1 MVKNFLYILN
11 ITLPVIILLAIGFL
25 YASKKKINPKTLT
38 DIVLFLLA
46 PALIFHTLS
55 TQNLDI
61 QNIFAICFFSL
72 AILLIPGFI
81 ATLIKRILKINSS
94 VFVPTIMIMNSVSL
108 PFPLAFLAFGEEG
121 LSQVVL
127 LSIPQIFV
135 TFTIG
140 IIIYGGRSNLK
151 EPFKMPVLYASII
164 GILIAIFKFPVP
176 IFVEKFAQ
184 MTGRGMFPLEL
195 FALGYRLR
203 DIRISDVKISLL
215 VSFLRFTIGFATAF
229 LLTEFFTMNK
239 ILRACIFLVSC
250 SPPAVLNYVFAERY
264 TEEGRIA
271 ASIVFTG
278 TIFSLITTPLLILY
292 LSLT

>member
-1 MVKNFLYILN
+1 MKNFLYILN
-11 ITLPVIILLAIGFL
+11 VTLPVVLLLGIGFL
-25 YASKKKINPKTLT
+25 YGSRKKINPKTLT
-38 DIVLFLLA
+38 DLVLFLLA

-61 QNIFAICFFSL
+61 KNIVKVCFFSFS
-72 AILLIPGFI
+72 ILIIPGLI
-81 ATLIKRILKINSS
+81 AALIKKVLKIKNT
-94 VFVPTIMIMNSVSL
+94 VFVPSIMIMNSVSL

-151 EPFKMPVLYASII
+151 EPLIMPVLYASII
-164 GILIAIFKFPVP
+164 GVLIAIFKFPVP
-176 IFVEKFAQ
+176 VFIEKFAQ

-203 DIRISDVKISLL
+203 DIRISDFKISLF

-229 LLTEFFTMNK
+229 LLTELFPMNR

-250 SPPAVLNYVFAERY
+250 SPSAVLNYVFAERY
-264 TEEGRIA
+264 TDEGRIA

-278 TIFSLITTPLLILY
+278 TVFSLITTPLLILY

>member
-151 EPFKMPVLYASII
+151 EPFRMPVLYASII

>member
-1 MVKNFLYILN
+1 MKNFLYILN
-11 ITLPVIILLAIGFL
+11 ITLPVILLLAIGFL
-25 YASKKKINPKTLT
+25 YGSKKKINPKTLT

-55 TQNLDI
+55 TRNLNI
-61 QNIFAICFFSL
+61 QNIFEICFFSL
-72 AILLIPGFI
+72 SILLIPGLI
-81 ATLIKRILKINSS
+81 ATLIKKILKIKTT

-127 LSIPQIFV
+127 LSIPQIFI

-151 EPFKMPVLYASII
+151 EPLRMPVLYASII

-176 IFVEKFAQ
+176 VFIEKFAQ

-203 DIRISDVKISLL
+203 DIRISDFKISLF
-215 VSFLRFTIGFATAF
+215 VSFLRFAIGFATAYF
-229 LLTEFFTMNK
+229 LTEFFSMNK

-271 ASIVFTG
+271 ASIVFIG
-278 TIFSLITTPLLILY
+278 TVFSLITTPLLILY

>member
-1 MVKNFLYILN
+1 MKNFLYILN
-11 ITLPVIILLAIGFL
+11 VTLPVILLLVIGFL
-25 YASKKKINPKTLT
+25 YGYRKKINPKTLT
-38 DIVLFLLA
+38 DLVLFLFA

-55 TQNLDI
+55 TQNLEIRDI
-61 QNIFAICFFSL
+61 FKICIFSL
-72 AILLIPGFI
+72 SILIIPGVI
-81 ATLIKRILKINSS
+81 AALIKFFLKIKVI
-94 VFVPTIMIMNSVSL
+94 VFVPSIMIMNSVSL

-151 EPFKMPVLYASII
+151 EPLRMPALYASIV
-164 GILIAIFKFPVP
+164 GVLIAIFKFPVP
-176 IFVEKFAQ
+176 IFIEKFAQ

-203 DIRISDVKISLL
+203 DIRSSDFKISLF
-215 VSFLRFTIGFATAF
+215 VSLLRFSIGFATAL
-229 LLTEFFTMNK
+229 LLTELFVTNK

-264 TEEGRIA
+264 TDEGRIA

-278 TIFSLITTPLLILY
+278 TILSLITTPLLILY